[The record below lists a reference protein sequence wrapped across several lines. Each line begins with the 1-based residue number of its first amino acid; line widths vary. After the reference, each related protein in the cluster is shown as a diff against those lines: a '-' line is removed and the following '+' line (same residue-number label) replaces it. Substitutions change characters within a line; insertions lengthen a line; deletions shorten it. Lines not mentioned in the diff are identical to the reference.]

1 MNVAC
6 KDLDRILEN
15 AEPADLAALERH
27 AQGCAAC
34 ARELAA
40 WNEISAAA
48 RTMQQTWESPALWP
62 RIERALAAQMEA
74 KAQRALRWNFSAR
87 WQTFVRQWQMAAAA
101 LVLAALTASGAWLF
115 LHRSGP
121 ALSPDNS
128 LLTKSAVDQVERA
141 EAAYVKAIDNLA
153 AQAKPKL
160 ENPATPLIASYREK
174 LLVLDAAIADL
185 RATVESNRANAHLR
199 SELRSLYEDKQ
210 KTLEA
215 VMKEE

>member
-1 MNVAC
+1 MNANC

-15 AEPADLAALERH
+15 AEPAELAALERH
-27 AQGCAAC
+27 AQSCEAC

-40 WNEISAAA
+40 WNELSAAA
-48 RTMQQTWESPALWP
+48 RTMRQTWESPALWP
-62 RIERALAAQMEA
+62 RIEQALAAEMAGKPER
-74 KAQRALRWNFSAR
+74 AQRRNFAAL
-87 WQTFVRQWQMAAAA
+87 WQGLALHWQAAAAA
-101 LVLAALTASGAWLF
+101 LVLAVLTASGAWML

-121 ALSPDNS
+121 QLPPDNS
-128 LLTKSAVDQVERA
+128 LLTKSAVDDVERA
-141 EAAYVKAIDNLA
+141 EAAYIKAIDNLA

-160 ENPATPLIASYREK
+160 ENPATPLLASYREK
-174 LLVLDAAIADL
+174 LQVLDAAITDL

>member
-1 MNVAC
+1 VY
-6 KDLDRILEN
+6 K
-15 AEPADLAALERH
+15 
-27 AQGCAAC
+27 
-34 ARELAA
+34 
-40 WNEISAAA
+40 
-48 RTMQQTWESPALWP
+48 
-62 RIERALAAQMEA
+62 
-74 KAQRALRWNFSAR
+74 
-87 WQTFVRQWQMAAAA
+87 RQ
-101 LVLAALTASGAWLF
+101 
-115 LHRSGP
+115 
-121 ALSPDNS
+121 

-174 LLVLDAAIADL
+174 LLVLDGAIADL
-185 RATVESNRANAHLR
+185 RATVEGNRANAHLR

>member
-15 AEPADLAALERH
+15 AEPADLAALEQH

-34 ARELAA
+34 ARELSA
-40 WNEISAAA
+40 WNDISAAA

-62 RIERALAAQMEA
+62 RIERALTAQMEA
-74 KAQRALRWNFSAR
+74 RAQRAPRWNFSAL
-87 WQTFVRQWQMAAAA
+87 WQTCVRQWQMAAAV
-101 LVLAALTASGAWLF
+101 LVLAVLTVSGAWLL
-115 LHRSGP
+115 LHRSGR
-121 ALSPDNS
+121 ALPPDNS

-160 ENPATPLIASYREK
+160 ENPATPLVASYREK

-185 RATVESNRANAHLR
+185 RATVEGNRANAHLR
-199 SELRSLYEDKQ
+199 NELRSLYEDKQ